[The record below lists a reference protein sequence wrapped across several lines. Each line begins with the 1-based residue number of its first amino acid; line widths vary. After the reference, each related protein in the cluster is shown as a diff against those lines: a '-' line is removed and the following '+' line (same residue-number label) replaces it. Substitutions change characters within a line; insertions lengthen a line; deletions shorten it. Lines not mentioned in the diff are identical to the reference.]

1 MQCKKE
7 IESISGHTNEEGAQ
21 VFTEGDN
28 VVCRV
33 KDGRRYK
40 GMIAMIC
47 RYQENAD
54 EGPKHVV
61 YLNTSQNKMSYSGEI
76 IKAEDIAYMCR
87 VPVNDLLEYP
97 QTDEALDKDAFT
109 SMIIGL
115 GYDKEKAEAMYGSM
129 RKFVALYNVPLASI
143 LASVIRELEL
153 DADIKDQNEL
163 FKVNN
168 RLMCILV
175 QAFERIT
182 KSVME
187 IVEDAIASQ
196 DGSDSV

>member
-1 MQCKKE
+1 MEYKKE
-7 IESISGHTNEEGAQ
+7 NRPTLEYTNGDGTQTFSEGDAVICFTEHKVYRGTIVAFSRYEENEGADSQ
-21 VFTEGDN
+21 
-28 VVCRV
+28 
-33 KDGRRYK
+33 YS
-40 GMIAMIC
+40 
-47 RYQENAD
+47 
-54 EGPKHVV
+54 V
-61 YLNTSQNKMSYSGEI
+61 YLDTSKNIVDCSCEI

-87 VPVNDLLEYP
+87 VPMNDLLEYP
-97 QTDEALDKDAFT
+97 QTDETLDREVFT
-109 SMIIGL
+109 NMIIGL

-129 RKFVALYNVPLASI
+129 RKLIALYNAPLASI

-175 QAFERIT
+175 QAFDKIT
-182 KSVME
+182 KFVME
-187 IVEDAIASQ
+187 IVEDATASQ

>member
-1 MQCKKE
+1 MQCEKE
-7 IESISGHTNEEGAQ
+7 IESISGQTNEEEVQ

-28 VVCRV
+28 VICRV

-40 GMIAMIC
+40 GMIAIIC
-47 RYQENAD
+47 RYRENED
-54 EGPKHVV
+54 EDMQHVI

-97 QTDEALDKDAFT
+97 HINESLDREAFAN
-109 SMIIGL
+109 MIIGL
-115 GYDKEKAEAMYGSM
+115 GYEREKAEIMYGSM
-129 RKFVALYNVPLASI
+129 RKLIALYNVPLASI
-143 LASVIRELEL
+143 LASVIREIEL
-153 DADIKDQNEL
+153 DTDIRDQNEL

-168 RLMCILV
+168 RLMCILA

-182 KSVME
+182 KSVRE

-196 DGSDSV
+196 GERNSI